1 MQIRLIINDKE
12 VIDQTMVA
20 SDSFAIDLYQRNVKQ
35 SLAFCD
41 NILQARQ
48 DQIQRNEQ
56 SNQNAEQLNQNAAQL
71 KLDNNS
77 TK

>member
-12 VIDQTMVA
+12 VIAQTMVA
-20 SDSFAIDLYQRNVKQ
+20 SDSFAIDLYQRNIKQ

-56 SNQNAEQLNQNAAQL
+56 SNQNAEQL
-71 KLDNNS
+71 KLDINS
-77 TK
+77 TKR

>member
-35 SLAFCD
+35 SLSFCD

-48 DQIQRNEQ
+48 DQIQRNEL
-56 SNQNAEQLNQNAAQL
+56 SNQKAEQL